1 MKRPGKRLILEYQ
14 IWWLL
19 AFSHP
24 LSDHP
29 PLQYFKFK
37 LQYQISRFCF
47 LEAPISFQFG
57 LRIYLKSQ
65 KY

>member
-1 MKRPGKRLILEYQ
+1 MKRYGERLILEYQ

-24 LSDHP
+24 LSDHR

-37 LQYQISRFCF
+37 LQYQIPRFCF
-47 LEAPISFQFG
+47 LEAQFHFSLG
-57 LRIYLKSQ
+57 
-65 KY
+65 